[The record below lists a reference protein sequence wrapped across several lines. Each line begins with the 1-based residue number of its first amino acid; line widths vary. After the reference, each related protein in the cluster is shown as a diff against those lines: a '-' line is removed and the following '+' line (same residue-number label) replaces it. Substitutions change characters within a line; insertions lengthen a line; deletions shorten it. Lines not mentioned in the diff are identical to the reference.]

1 MCWSVASL
9 AIFAGY
15 KSANGQGDTAR
26 TVVASASPAGLGA
39 LATGLEAS
47 TGEVPSIAVVMP
59 HPDDEWQG
67 WSKIA
72 QRPEF
77 KVFIYATRGENTG
90 RCEPGAIVRTT
101 GIHLPSPQ
109 PEGRWT
115 KSCEDARIN
124 STLGFLHEMSQSD
137 PTIPGDLMY
146 VGEIGPLPAKGAKI
160 CRTDSGETACNTT
173 DTLSANVYADRLGR
187 GILILFNGGDGDLTA
202 EEIKWMLLNVRDSP
216 TLFGMR
222 AQTVFRELVAGS
234 FYNESYADCF
244 VYQHADH
251 LALAKT
257 VKDYDFGMGD
267 QFLSTCA
274 SNPDADL
281 TMSVSASSIS
291 GFNMAFPYY
300 DWLFWGTNL
309 AEPAKNASQSTALW
323 HISQSF
329 DVRKAPKVL
338 SAPAIAP
345 ADAYKPA
352 VRLSEN

>member
-1 MCWSVASL
+1 MCWSLASL
-9 AIFAGY
+9 AVCAGY
-15 KSANGQGDTAR
+15 KSANRQGDTAR
-26 TVVASASPAGLGA
+26 TVAASASPAGLGA
-39 LATGLEAS
+39 LATGLEAP
-47 TGEVPSIAVVMP
+47 TGEVPSIAIVMP

-90 RCEPGAIVRTT
+90 RCEPGTIVRTT

-124 STLGFLHEMSQSD
+124 STLGFLHGMSESD

-146 VGEIGPLPAKGAKI
+146 VGEIGPLPANGKTI
-160 CRTDSGETACNTT
+160 CRTDSSETACNTT

-187 GILILFNGGDGDLTA
+187 GILILFNLGDGDLKE
-202 EEIKWMLLNVRDSP
+202 EEIKWMLNAVKEMP
-216 TLFGMR
+216 ELFGMSSH
-222 AQTVFRELVAGS
+222 TVFKEFVASSYYNDS
-234 FYNESYADCF
+234 FSSCF

-257 VKDYDFGMGD
+257 VQNNDFGMGD

-274 SNPDADL
+274 SNPDADM

-291 GFNMAFPYY
+291 GFDMAFSYY
-300 DWLFWGTNL
+300 DWLFYGTNL
-309 AEPAKNASQSTALW
+309 EGRARDSSQSTALW
-323 HISQSF
+323 QISQSF
-329 DVRKAPKVL
+329 ETTINGEKVII
-338 SAPAIAP
+338 SAP
-345 ADAYKPA
+345 ADAYAPA
-352 VRLSEN
+352 VRLSED